1 MVRAKKMSREE
12 VKIQRDLAK
21 SSGWQ
26 IINHHQYF
34 IYKSKDFTGKKHEVL
49 PSGTFVELLSFRLP
63 PYQSLHLCK
72 IFSSLNA
79 SMKLIHIN
87 YL

>member
-34 IYKSKDFTGKKHEVL
+34 IYKSKDFTGKNMRFCQVVH
-49 PSGTFVELLSFRLP
+49 LLNFSNLGF
-63 PYQSLHLCK
+63 HLIK
-72 IFSSLNA
+72 VYI
-79 SMKLIHIN
+79 
-87 YL
+87 YLKFLVH